1 MTIHDASS
9 INNQSNYEKE
19 LSKKAS
25 SNSTNGISDSS
36 IQQLEIAHIA
46 QYFIY
51 NYYNI
56 MSLEPEKLHLF
67 YSDDSYMSFGLEGDQ
82 NPKDCAGS
90 ASIHEHFMSLGLK
103 NSNIS
108 ITTLDF
114 QPSIEGCIIVH
125 IIGDLIKST
134 QQSESHID
142 PPTAIKFVQSFL
154 LARQHNGYYILND
167 CMRYIRIP
175 TVLQRFPCSY
185 DSTMIQKLG
194 NLSDHGIEGQDIPNI
209 PVTNDFTIINPDHI
223 DKSESPIHTNPN
235 SWASLVSNKIQSVT
249 ATPDNTPVKCSSV
262 DVLEIQTSTEQSK
275 DHTNTQYGSGSAH
288 ADLSVF
294 IKGVECHMTASDV
307 LPLLETFG
315 EITYIDIVVEKN
327 CAFANFKNSS
337 GAKAAIG
344 QVIHVKGCDLMI
356 EQRKFRYGQRKYTQD
371 GFQHQ
376 NRDTRRRHDT
386 NHRHI
391 KRDHNIQVNV
401 A

>member
-1 MTIHDASS
+1 MTIQNASF
-9 INNQSNYEKE
+9 INNQFNYEKE
-19 LSKKAS
+19 LFKKAS
-25 SNSTNGISDSS
+25 LNSTNGISDSS
-36 IQQLEIAHIA
+36 IQQLGIAHIV

-82 NPKDCAGS
+82 NAKDCTGS
-90 ASIHEHFMSLGLK
+90 SSIHQHFMSLGLK

-125 IIGDLIKST
+125 IIGDLIKSI

-142 PPTAIKFVQSFL
+142 PPKTIKFVQSFL

-167 CMRYIRIP
+167 CMRYVRIP

-185 DSTMIQKLG
+185 DSTIIQKLG
-194 NLSDHGIEGQDIPNI
+194 HLSSHGIEEQDISSI
-209 PVTNDFTIINPDHI
+209 SVTNDLISNSDHI
-223 DKSESPIHTNPN
+223 ENSESSIHTNPN
-235 SWASLVSNKIQSVT
+235 SWNSLVSNKIQGAT
-249 ATPDNTPVKCSSV
+249 ATPDNTPVKSSSA
-262 DVLEIQTSTEQSK
+262 DVLEIQISTEQSK
-275 DHTNTQYGSGSAH
+275 DHANTQYGSGSAH
-288 ADLSVF
+288 VDLSVF
-294 IKGVECHMTASDV
+294 IKGIECHMTPSDV
-307 LPLLETFG
+307 LPLLEAFG

-344 QVIHVKGCDLMI
+344 QIIHVKGCDLVI
-356 EQRKFRYGQRKYTQD
+356 EQRKFRYGQRKYAQD
-371 GFQHQ
+371 DFRYQ
-376 NRDTRRRHDT
+376 NRNIKRRHDT

-391 KRDHNIQVNV
+391 KRDHNIQSNV
-401 A
+401 T